1 MMELTMGFC
10 KDKLLKIWG
19 LGFAVLFFLLVVQ
32 TFMGKY
38 GEKYADVI
46 GWLVT
51 LTVPTLSLM
60 LGVFI
65 ADKQGTSIQ
74 DIPADRTLY
83 KIAEFSS
90 FIYFLL
96 IYLVFLVE
104 PLVSYSPFQ
113 MMNISKPFFGVING
127 FITLII
133 GYFFVKRQA

>member
-1 MMELTMGFC
+1 MGYC

-19 LGFAVLFFLLVVQ
+19 IGFAILFFLLVIQ

-46 GWLVT
+46 GWLVA

-60 LGVFI
+60 FGVFI
-65 ADKQGTSIQ
+65 ADKQGNSLQ
-74 DIPADRTLY
+74 DIEADRTLF

-90 FIYFLL
+90 LIYFLL
-96 IYLVFLVE
+96 IYLVFFIE
-104 PLVSYSPFQ
+104 PLVSFSPFQ
-113 MMNISKPFFGVING
+113 MVNISKPFFGVISG

-133 GYFFVKRQA
+133 GYFFVKRQS